1 MVTPLTGESLQ
12 RCTRPVPYYFDS
24 APARTSSTRR
34 YAGAAQY
41 SEVRTLPNVPRGSVS
56 RLHVRHGAGP
66 PPVPNVPGHKPEYE
80 PVLPERERVEERIEP
95 VEAGVPT
102 QEEEVLPTGLPLD

>member
-1 MVTPLTGESLQ
+1 M
-12 RCTRPVPYYFDS
+12 
-24 APARTSSTRR
+24 
-34 YAGAAQY
+34 
-41 SEVRTLPNVPRGSVS
+41 
-56 RLHVRHGAGP
+56 
-66 PPVPNVPGHKPEYE
+66 PNVPGHKPEYE